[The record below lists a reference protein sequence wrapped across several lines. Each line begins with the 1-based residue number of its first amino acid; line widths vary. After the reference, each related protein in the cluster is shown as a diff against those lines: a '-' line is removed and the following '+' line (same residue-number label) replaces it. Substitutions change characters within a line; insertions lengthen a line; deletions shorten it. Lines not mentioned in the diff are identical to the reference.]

1 MYSKKNHKFQ
11 NQEIIFGDNRLK
23 LVGTLPEKE
32 NIKKFCDGLD
42 IKMAEAG
49 FDDNRSVSDV
59 FSERQVYMS
68 LYGSLFFIG
77 IFIGL
82 LFMAAMVMIIYYKQ
96 ISEGYDDRE
105 RFVIS

>member
-1 MYSKKNHKFQ
+1 
-11 NQEIIFGDNRLK
+11 
-23 LVGTLPEKE
+23 
-32 NIKKFCDGLD
+32 
-42 IKMAEAG
+42 
-49 FDDNRSVSDV
+49 
-59 FSERQVYMS
+59 MS

-82 LFMAAMVMIIYYKQ
+82 LFMAATVMIIYYKQ